1 MNLDAV
7 IRFDEGRSVLSRP
20 VLSGLERACDN
31 LPTLGVVTIITVA
44 IRENVSAILWRRN
57 QTHCKLGNVPHRFGP
72 ASLREPRLVF
82 RLT

>member
-44 IRENVSAILWRRN
+44 IRENVSAVLWRRN
-57 QTHCKLGNVPHRFGP
+57 HTHGKLGNVPHRFGP
-72 ASLREPRLVF
+72 ASLRESRLVF